1 MGFITGLLTFLGVGA
16 TTAATIASVIS
27 WTVTLAT
34 ITVGVK
40 GYRQMKDMQAQGQVI
55 MANKTSAGGKIPVI
69 YGTRRVGAQISA
81 PAAMASPKDE
91 NSLRA
96 PASTTPS

>member
-40 GYRQMKDMQAQGQVI
+40 GYRQMKDMQVKCSI
-55 MANKTSAGGKIPVI
+55 LKRLLKV
-69 YGTRRVGAQISA
+69 
-81 PAAMASPKDE
+81 
-91 NSLRA
+91 
-96 PASTTPS
+96 